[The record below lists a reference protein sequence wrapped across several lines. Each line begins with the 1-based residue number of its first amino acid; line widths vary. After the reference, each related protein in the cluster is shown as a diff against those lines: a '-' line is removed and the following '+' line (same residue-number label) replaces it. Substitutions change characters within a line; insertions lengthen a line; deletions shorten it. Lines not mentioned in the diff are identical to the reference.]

1 MLKIDLFKDFEKN
14 LSFIVSENIYRS
26 FQQCSRDM
34 NSLHTDEEFAK
45 TKGFQSRV
53 MYGNILNC
61 FISYAIGMEL
71 PTQDVMLQLQDIQY
85 KKPVYLNDKLVMNL
99 KTEEIHE
106 GVHVVVFA
114 YKFTNENNKVV
125 AKGHIQ
131 IGVFE

>member
-1 MLKIDLFKDFEKN
+1 MAKIDLFKDFEKN
-14 LSFIVSENIYRS
+14 LSFVVSEDVYKIFRQN
-26 FQQCSRDM
+26 FGDL
-34 NSLHTDEEFAK
+34 NPLHTDEDFAK
-45 TKGFQSRV
+45 GKGFSSRV
-53 MYGNILNC
+53 MYGNILNG

-71 PTQDVMLQLQDIQY
+71 PTPDVMIQLQDIQY

-106 GVHVVVFA
+106 AVHVVVFV
-114 YKFTNENNKVV
+114 YKFTNEQNKVV

>member
-1 MLKIDLFKDFEKN
+1 MAKIDLFKDFEKN
-14 LSFIVSENIYRS
+14 LSFVVSEDVYKIFRQN
-26 FQQCSRDM
+26 FGDL
-34 NSLHTDEEFAK
+34 NPLHTDEDFAK
-45 TKGFQSRV
+45 GKGFSSRV
-53 MYGNILNC
+53 MYGNILNG

-71 PTQDVMLQLQDIQY
+71 PTPDVMLQLQDIQY

-106 GVHVVVFA
+106 AVHVVVFA
-114 YKFTNENNKVV
+114 YKFTNEQNKVV

>member
-1 MLKIDLFKDFEKN
+1 MAKIDLFKDFEKN
-14 LSFIVSENIYRS
+14 LSFVVSEEVYKS
-26 FQQCSRDM
+26 FQQCSGDL
-34 NSLHTDEEFAK
+34 NPLHTDDDFAK
-45 TKGFQSRV
+45 GKGFNSRV
-53 MYGNILNC
+53 MYGNILNG

-71 PTQDVMLQLQDIQY
+71 PTPDVMLQLQDIQY

-106 GVHVVVFA
+106 SVHVVVFI
-114 YKFTNENNKVV
+114 YKFINEQNKVV